1 MGLGYKN
8 GQYHRKKGL
17 PMSKSLS
24 HQLPLVEA
32 FSIFDDF
39 SRLLVIGKKIGR
51 PRNLSLAEVATIS
64 LIKAEYQIKTW
75 KGLYKLLRD
84 KFSQEFK
91 LPAYQNFVS
100 TMNSA
105 ARELVVL
112 VNGLLQIN
120 KQQSGVIK
128 LVDSTPL
135 PVCKNKR
142 ISRHKTM
149 KRLAS
154 RKKSTMGWFYGL
166 KLHVV
171 TDLKGNLLLIE
182 FTTGSVDDRVP
193 LDHFL
198 EKLTNSLVVADAGY
212 VSGKLEKKAIKNNN
226 LLITVTRSN
235 MKKIITYAHH
245 LLLNLRNRVETVF
258 SVLKTKLG
266 LVTSLP
272 RSEKGYLAHYIHCIF
287 GYCCLKSFNPA

>member
-1 MGLGYKN
+1 
-8 GQYHRKKGL
+8 
-17 PMSKSLS
+17 MSLTLS

-39 SRLLVIGKKIGR
+39 ARVLNTGQKIGR
-51 PRNLSLAEVATIS
+51 PRCLSLAEVATIS
-64 LIKAEYQIKTW
+64 LIKAEYQVKTW

-84 KFSQEFK
+84 RFHREFK
-91 LPAYQNFVS
+91 LPAYQNFVA
-100 TMNSA
+100 TMNNA

-112 VNGLLQIN
+112 INGLLQIN
-120 KQQSGVIK
+120 MKKAGTIK

-166 KLHVV
+166 KLHVIS
-171 TDLKGNLLLIE
+171 DLKGNVLLIE
-182 FTTGSVDDRVP
+182 FTTGSVDDRIP
-193 LDHFL
+193 LDRFL
-198 EKLTNSLVVADAGY
+198 EKLTNSLVIADAGY
-212 VSGKLEKKAIKNNN
+212 VSETLEQKATKNNN
-226 LLITVTRSN
+226 ILITVSRSN
-235 MKKIITYAHH
+235 MKKVTTYAHN

-258 SVLKTKLG
+258 SILKTKLG

>member
-1 MGLGYKN
+1 MPN
-8 GQYHRKKGL
+8 NVSQ
-17 PMSKSLS
+17 
-24 HQLPLVEA
+24 QLPLVEA

-39 SRLLVIGKKIGR
+39 SRMLTSGQKIGR
-51 PRNLSLAEVATIS
+51 PRSLSLAEVATIS

-84 KFSQEFK
+84 RFSQEFH
-91 LPAYQNFVS
+91 LPAYQNFVN
-100 TMNSA
+100 TMNNA
-105 ARELVVL
+105 AKELVVL

-120 KQQSGVIK
+120 RKHAGVIK

-149 KRLAS
+149 KKLAS

-166 KLHVV
+166 KLHIV

-182 FTTGSVDDRVP
+182 FTTGSVDDRIP

-198 EKLTNSLVVADAGY
+198 EKLTNSLVIADAGY
-212 VSGKLEKKAIKNNN
+212 VSEKLEKKARQNNN
-226 LLITVTRSN
+226 LLLTVTRSN
-235 MKKIITYAHH
+235 MKKIITYTHH
-245 LLLNLRNRVETVF
+245 LLLSLRNRVETVF
-258 SVLKTKLG
+258 SILKTKLG